1 MMDWLYLKLISL
13 NFMGLGLRVMPS
25 KKTAKKRA
33 TKKKPVKRT
42 KQAAKSG
49 FGAKL
54 AHFRESAFWRYSKF
68 IGIRVFL
75 SIFVLLLGLTAYL
88 DISIRKQFEGNKWA
102 LPAHVY
108 TRPLELYVGQN
119 IDRKV
124 IQDELNEL
132 GYVERNDVDSVG
144 LYRLSN
150 NELRIYQREFRFWD
164 ELRPQQFTRIKLS
177 DNRITSID
185 IEPRKQ
191 LSELNAEAQEESKPQ
206 EAQIIRLEP
215 RLFGSVSPLD
225 HEDRSLLKLEDVPP
239 VLIEGLIA
247 NEDRAFYSHFGI
259 NPLGIAR
266 AMVRNI
272 QSGRFV
278 QGGSTLTQQLV
289 KNYYLTSAVT
299 LERKFIEMIMAI
311 LLEVH
316 YSKDEILQAYL
327 NEVHLGQA
335 GKVGYRST
343 CYVNSD

>member
-132 GYVERNDVDSVG
+132 GYVERND
-144 LYRLSN
+144 
-150 NELRIYQREFRFWD
+150 F
-164 ELRPQQFTRIKLS
+164 
-177 DNRITSID
+177 
-185 IEPRKQ
+185 
-191 LSELNAEAQEESKPQ
+191 A
-206 EAQIIRLEP
+206 
-215 RLFGSVSPLD
+215 FGMS
-225 HEDRSLLKLEDVPP
+225 
-239 VLIEGLIA
+239 
-247 NEDRAFYSHFGI
+247 
-259 NPLGIAR
+259 
-266 AMVRNI
+266 
-272 QSGRFV
+272 
-278 QGGSTLTQQLV
+278 
-289 KNYYLTSAVT
+289 
-299 LERKFIEMIMAI
+299 
-311 LLEVH
+311 
-316 YSKDEILQAYL
+316 
-327 NEVHLGQA
+327 
-335 GKVGYRST
+335 
-343 CYVNSD
+343 